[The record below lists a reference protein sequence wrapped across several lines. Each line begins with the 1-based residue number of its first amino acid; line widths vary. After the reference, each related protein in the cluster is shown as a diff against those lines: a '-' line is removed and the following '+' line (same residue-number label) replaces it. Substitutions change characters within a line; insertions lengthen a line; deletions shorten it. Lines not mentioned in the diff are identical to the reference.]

1 MKEKVEEKGITK
13 SEMIELL
20 SISKSEMVKLISE
33 QFAVVFEQIDSSA
46 ESLRSEFKVE
56 LKNEVGELRKD
67 MNNRFSSVEKRLSSI
82 ENNMVYNYEH
92 EALAKR
98 VKKLETVNA

>member
-1 MKEKVEEKGITK
+1 MKEKIEKKGITK
-13 SEMIELL
+13 SEMVELL
-20 SISKSEMVKLISE
+20 SVLKDEIRYETKELLNMMTKQISE
-33 QFAVVFEQIDSSA
+33 QFTVVFEQIDSSA
-46 ESLRSEFKVE
+46 ETLRAEFKSE
-56 LKNEVGELRKD
+56 IRDLRKD
-67 MNNRFSSVEKRLSSI
+67 MNKRLSSI